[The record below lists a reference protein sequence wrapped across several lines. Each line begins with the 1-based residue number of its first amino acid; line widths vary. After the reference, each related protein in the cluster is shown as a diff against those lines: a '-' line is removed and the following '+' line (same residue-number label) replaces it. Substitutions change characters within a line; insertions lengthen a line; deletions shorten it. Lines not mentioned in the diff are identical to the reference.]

1 MAECK
6 EVIHQLKRQQHTT
19 WWIVLNRLSPQSLL
33 TLLTD
38 INECQVRGL
47 YIRNT
52 HFDSNCI
59 SQLSQVITYNK
70 TMVDLR
76 LYSSPFLPNAYQ
88 LLTTALTNNTII
100 KELGLYN
107 DSTITDND
115 IPHLSHLINNNNTLQ
130 ELVLTLCPNITKFGI
145 QQLQTVVV
153 NNNSLKRLFVNG
165 NILRNNY

>member
-19 WWIVLNRLSPQSLL
+19 WWIVLDRLSPQSLL
-33 TLLTD
+33 TVLTD
-38 INECQVRGL
+38 INECQVRIL
-47 YIRNT
+47 DIENT

-59 SQLSQVITYNK
+59 SQLLQVITYNK
-70 TMVDLR
+70 TMKYLR
-76 LYSSPFLPNAYQ
+76 LFSSPLLPNTYQ

-100 KELGLYN
+100 KVLYLYN
-107 DSTITDND
+107 DPNITDND

-130 ELVLTLCPNITKFGI
+130 SLDLYKCTNITKFGI
-145 QQLQTVVV
+145 QQLQNVVV

-165 NILRNNY
+165 NKLR